1 VRSLVFVAIAC
12 ASKRT
17 VVTFICRGKVPQ
29 NVATKEHKRQ
39 VKGLIEGLEYRVHV
53 GPPVRDAEIDFG
65 KEFLRQN
72 NFSPSSDYFNRL
84 CQIQNRLCS
93 RVNEPPLPQA
103 KRNYGGEIGGL
114 WMQLQSTFDHVI
126 LSTCYD
132 GELHYKRG
140 RIKISH
146 RFNEHGRVEFVELK
160 FLQSLEPSLNGE
172 IRKLILVPPSQSERK
187 DWYSAEAFVLPI
199 LPKELI
205 FLYPDI
211 FRCARIEVLAWLINI
226 GHRIVEDLLQEL
238 KNYNGT
244 EATQRL
250 REDRDQL
257 CLAAVRSDAVASPI
271 LEKTSL
277 LEATTERKDEKT
289 ILVKYPRK

>member
-1 VRSLVFVAIAC
+1 M
-12 ASKRT
+12 
-17 VVTFICRGKVPQ
+17 PQ
-29 NVATKEHKRQ
+29 NVATKENKRQ
-39 VKGLIEGLEYRVHV
+39 VRGLIEGLEYRVHV
-53 GPPVRDAEIDFG
+53 GPPVRDAEIDSA

-93 RVNEPPLPQA
+93 RVNEPPLPQV
-103 KRNYGGEIGGL
+103 KRNYGGEVGGR
-114 WMQLQSTFDHVI
+114 WMQVQSAFDHVI

-160 FLQSLEPSLNGE
+160 FLQSLEPCLNGE
-172 IRKLILVPPSQSERK
+172 IRKLILVPPIQTSRK
-187 DWYSAEAFVLPI
+187 DWHTAEAFVLPV

-211 FRCARIEVLAWLINI
+211 FRCPRSEVLAWLINI
-226 GHRIVEDLLQEL
+226 GHGIVEDLRQEL

-244 EATQRL
+244 ELKNRL

-257 CLAAVRSDAVASPI
+257 CLPAIRSDAVAWPI
-271 LEKTSL
+271 LEKTSA
-277 LEATTERKDEKT
+277 LEAEAERKDEKT
-289 ILVKYPRK
+289 IFVKYPRK